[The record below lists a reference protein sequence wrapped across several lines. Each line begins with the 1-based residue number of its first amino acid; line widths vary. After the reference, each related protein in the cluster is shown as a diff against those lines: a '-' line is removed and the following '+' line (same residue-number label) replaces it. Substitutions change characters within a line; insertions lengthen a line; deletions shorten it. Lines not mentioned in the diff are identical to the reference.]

1 MSKSVFQSARRFGL
15 PACLLLA
22 VVASGDVAFAQ
33 VGSDELTADQ
43 RAAQTKTQFLKTA
56 KPFLGKYCLRCHNAD
71 ERESGI
77 RVDHFDGELSESTLK
92 LWEVIAG
99 QIADDAMPPEDEL
112 QPSDSERQAMVQWV
126 SDALNEARSRKRDVD
141 GSVRRLTVQQY
152 RNTLRELL
160 GTEEDFA
167 AVLPPDGVS
176 RDGFRNDAN
185 LLLTSPLQVE
195 SWFKIAEQ
203 ALEACLVDPSVKPT
217 IQNFRMDLGKAINPE
232 PFAEKLILGANSHLL
247 PNQDFTITQLTPDKP
262 FALQPFGMRTKYR
275 FNEGYAGNGTVR
287 GWRDYNSIYHAVYA
301 CMRGDRGYPKGDP
314 YQVVREGLLLRPS
327 IATSEIFGESST
339 YGPKPNFKIALREL
353 PESGRFRIRVTAA
366 KYADGLLLT
375 GKGIQPV
382 ETFSG
387 ADQIS
392 LDVTGGQKEVHL
404 KRAGVYQIDV
414 HPLSNAKPDETPD
427 PSKLDQ
433 DLVGHW
439 SFEGESP
446 EMSVSGNLT
455 GELQGGCKVVDSP
468 VGSQG
473 KAIQLDGTDDSLVIP
488 RSPAM
493 DVGDGDFTV
502 AAWIKPAQLRQGG
515 IVCLG
520 RYSWVHGWYFDMP
533 NNRGVL
539 RIETVNPD
547 NEPNGTVASRPGVI
561 RVNQWQHVAAV
572 VQRGKNRT
580 HLYVNGYRVATGTV
594 AATVLDNPA
603 VDLHLGRI
611 QDSQLFKGQ
620 IDEVRF
626 YRRALA
632 QAELEALIE
641 PGRQFDQPLPA
652 DGPKRLAMEIGGRE
666 FASSLKNGEAAFLAV
681 RLAEGMH
688 QVKLHDGSDSVG
700 RMVLTRLD
708 DEHPVAREFTNFEG
722 RSPSLGV
729 YMGLRRDCGH
739 TCQQVGNP
747 APVSGEDLQ
756 QYVFEG
762 AINNYPRPF
771 VEEGNDNYL
780 AGVREIT
787 VRSEYTDGRDMPRML
802 LRSVEFEG
810 PFYETWP
817 PDSHRRIFHRSQH
830 QENPANYAK
839 DILASFASRAFRR
852 PVRRG
857 ELDRLLQVWKSS
869 YEQSGDFQNSI
880 KEALVVV
887 LTSPPF
893 LFIVEQSEGPQS
905 EDLEPLE
912 LASKLSYF
920 LWNGPPDEQLI
931 RLAEA
936 GRLME
941 NLDSELDRMI
951 GHPRFRHFTDQ
962 FVQQWLGLDKLDV
975 VETDRKQYPR
985 LTLAVKRQLRQEPAR
1000 FIEHLIKSNLPVEN
1014 LIRSPFV
1021 VVNETVA
1028 GYYGLAD
1035 RSDSGFEFVP
1045 LVHDQPHL
1053 GGLLSQAA
1061 VLAGLSDGKESNP
1074 VKRGAWFARKII
1086 AEPPADPPPN
1096 VPDLKDDR
1104 NLSLRQRLQQHRNVK
1119 GCAKCHEGIDPWG
1132 LAFEQYDAGGLFR
1145 GDQIDARSRLPDG
1158 KEVRNLRDLQNYL
1171 AEERIDS
1178 VAYSV
1183 LRHLAIYAIG
1193 RSLTYNDDRLLRQ
1206 DSLEL
1211 KAGGYR
1217 MQDMIRA
1224 VVTSDLFLKK

>member
-1 MSKSVFQSARRFGL
+1 MLRIFDNPGSMDPWSCLVSLAVNDCVMSKSVFQLARRFGL
-15 PACLLLA
+15 PAACLLLA
-22 VVASGDVAFAQ
+22 VVSGGTVTCAQ
-33 VGSDELTADQ
+33 VGSDQRDADQ
-43 RAAQTKTQFLKTA
+43 RAARTKMNFAKTA
-56 KPFLGKYCLRCHNAD
+56 RPFLAKYCLRCHNED

-77 RVDHFDGELSESTLK
+77 RVDHFDGDLAESMLK
-92 LWEVIAG
+92 IWEEVER
-99 QIADDAMPPEDEL
+99 QIADEAMPPEDEL
-112 QPSDSERQAMVQWV
+112 QPSERERQVMVQWV
-126 SDALNEARSRKRDVD
+126 SEALNEARSRKRDVD

-160 GTEEDFA
+160 GLEEDFA
-167 AVLPPDGVS
+167 AVLPPDGIS
-176 RDGFRNDAN
+176 RDGFRNNAN
-185 LLLTSPLQVE
+185 ILLTSPLQVE
-195 SWFKIAEQ
+195 SWFNIAEQ
-203 ALEACLVDPSVKPT
+203 ALEACLVDPSVKPA

-247 PNQDFTITQLTPDKP
+247 PNQDFTITEMAPDKS
-262 FALQPFGMRTKYR
+262 FALQPFQMRTEYR

-287 GWRDYNSIYHAVYA
+287 GWRDYSSIYHAVYA

-314 YQVVREGLLLRPS
+314 YQVVSEGLLLRPS
-327 IATSEIFGESST
+327 VATSEIFGESST

-353 PESGRFRIRVTAA
+353 PESGSFRVRVTAA

-375 GKGIQPV
+375 GKGIHPM

-387 ADQIS
+387 ADQVAF
-392 LDVTGGQKEVHL
+392 DVAGGQEELHL
-404 KRAGVYQIDV
+404 KRPGVYQIDV
-414 HPLSNAKPDETPD
+414 HPNSIEKPDETPD
-427 PSKLDQ
+427 ASKLDQ

-446 EMSVSGNLT
+446 GMSVSGDLT
-455 GELQGGCKVVDSP
+455 GALQGGCKVVDSP
-468 VGSQG
+468 LGSQG

-502 AAWIKPAQLRQGG
+502 SAWIKPAQLRQGG

-547 NEPNGTVASRPGVI
+547 NQPNGTVASRPGVI

-594 AATVLDNPA
+594 AATALDNPA
-603 VDLHLGRI
+603 VDLHIGRI
-611 QDSQLFKGQ
+611 QNSQLFKGQ

-626 YRRALA
+626 YRRALGR
-632 QAELEALIE
+632 AELEALIE
-641 PGRQFDQPLPA
+641 PGRQFDKPLSA
-652 DGPKRLAMEIGGRE
+652 DGPKRLAMEVGGRE
-666 FASSLKNGEAAFLAV
+666 FASSLKNGESAFLAV
-681 RLAEGMH
+681 RLAEGSH
-688 QVKLHDGSDSVG
+688 KVKLHGGTVSDSVG
-700 RMVLTRLD
+700 RLVFTHLD
-708 DEHPVAREFTNFEG
+708 GEHPLAREFASFEG

-739 TCQQVGNP
+739 TCLQVGNP
-747 APVSGEDLQ
+747 VPVSDKGLQ

-771 VEEGNDNYL
+771 VQEGNDNYL

-787 VRSEYTDGRDMPRML
+787 VRSEYTDGRDMPRLL

-817 PDSHRRIFHRSQH
+817 PDSHRRIFHRSRN
-830 QENPANYAK
+830 QENPVAYAK
-839 DILASFASRAFRR
+839 DILVSFASRAFRR
-852 PVRRG
+852 PVTTG
-857 ELDRLLQVWKSS
+857 ELDRLLKVWKTS
-869 YEQSGDFQNSI
+869 YDRSGDFNSSI
-880 KEALVVV
+880 KETLVVV

-920 LWNGPPDEQLI
+920 LWNGPPDETLI

-941 NLDSELDRMI
+941 NLDPELDRLI
-951 GHPRFRHFTDQ
+951 AHPRFRHFTDQ
-962 FVQQWLGLDKLDV
+962 FVQQWLGLDKFDV

-1000 FIEHLIKSNLPVEN
+1000 FVEYLIKSNLPVEN

-1035 RSDSGFEFVP
+1035 RTESGFEFVP

-1053 GGLLSQAA
+1053 GGILSQAA
-1061 VLAGLSDGKESNP
+1061 VLAGLSDGKEANP

-1086 AEPPADPPPN
+1086 AEPPADPPP
-1096 VPDLKDDR
+1096 
-1104 NLSLRQRLQQHRNVK
+1104 Q
-1119 GCAKCHEGIDPWG
+1119 CAGPQG
-1132 LAFEQYDAGGLFR
+1132 
-1145 GDQIDARSRLPDG
+1145 
-1158 KEVRNLRDLQNYL
+1158 
-1171 AEERIDS
+1171 
-1178 VAYSV
+1178 
-1183 LRHLAIYAIG
+1183 
-1193 RSLTYNDDRLLRQ
+1193 
-1206 DSLEL
+1206 
-1211 KAGGYR
+1211 
-1217 MQDMIRA
+1217 
-1224 VVTSDLFLKK
+1224 